1 MITQSFDTH
10 PEAERV
16 QIALIRKAGIA
27 RRIGIARS
35 LSETAIKLSRRAI
48 SRANP
53 QLSEQ
58 ELNLVI
64 VAHNYGR
71 DIADRLGN
79 YILREK
85 NCGSVIRT

>member
-16 QIALIRKAGIA
+16 QISLIQKAGIA

-35 LSETAIKLSRRAI
+35 LSQTAMQLSRRAI

-64 VAHNYGR
+64 VAHNYGSE
-71 DIADRLGN
+71 IADRLGN
-79 YILREK
+79 YLKRK
-85 NCGSVIRT
+85 NVVAS

>member
-1 MITQSFDTH
+1 M
-10 PEAERV
+10 
-16 QIALIRKAGIA
+16 
-27 RRIGIARS
+27 
-35 LSETAIKLSRRAI
+35 KLSRRAI

-58 ELNLVI
+58 ELYLVI
-64 VAHNYGR
+64 VAHNYGS

>member
-1 MITQSFDTH
+1 
-10 PEAERV
+10 AERV
-16 QIALIRKAGIA
+16 QISLIQKAGIA

-35 LSETAIKLSRRAI
+35 LSQTAIRLSLRAI

-64 VAHNYGR
+64 VAHNYGSE
-71 DIADRLGN
+71 IADRLGN
-79 YILREK
+79 YLKRK
-85 NCGSVIRT
+85 NVAAS

>member
-1 MITQSFDTH
+1 MITQSLDTH
-10 PEAERV
+10 PEAEKV
-16 QIALIRKAGIA
+16 QISLIQKAGIA

-35 LSETAIKLSRRAI
+35 LSQTAMLLSRRAI

-64 VAHNYGR
+64 VAHNYGSE
-71 DIADRLGN
+71 IADRLGN
-79 YILREK
+79 YLKRK
-85 NCGSVIRT
+85 NVVPS

>member
-64 VAHNYGR
+64 VAHNYGSY
-71 DIADRLGN
+71 IADRLGN
-79 YILREK
+79 YLKRK
-85 NCGSVIRT
+85 KLW

>member
-10 PEAERV
+10 PEAEGV
-16 QIALIRKAGIA
+16 QISLIQKAGIA

-35 LSETAIKLSRRAI
+35 LSQTAMRLSRRAI

-64 VAHNYGR
+64 VAHNYGSE
-71 DIADRLGN
+71 IADRLGN
-79 YILREK
+79 YLKRK
-85 NCGSVIRT
+85 KLW

>member
-64 VAHNYGR
+64 VAHNYGSY
-71 DIADRLGN
+71 IADRLVN
-79 YILREK
+79 YLKRK
-85 NCGSVIRT
+85 KLW